1 MMAEV
6 EAFEGILEATGGIMH
21 LVAAAVAL
29 LTLLVAYRRF
39 RKDPKKY
46 YKFLAGIAI
55 YTAVFAVNGVLLFFE
70 VESYALW
77 ALFSFLR
84 AVAIILIMLSMVG
97 A

>member
-1 MMAEV
+1 MV
-6 EAFEGILEATGGIMH
+6 EAFEAMLESTGGIMH
-21 LVAAAVAL
+21 LVAALIAL
-29 LTLLVAYRRF
+29 LTFLAVYRRF

-55 YTAVFAVNGVLLFFE
+55 YLAVFTVSGALLLLN

-84 AVAIILIMLSMVG
+84 AVAILLIMLAITGV
-97 A
+97 